1 MSPKYV
7 IYSSN
12 MIAIFRFVKKKFIFK
27 HKTVTFNVL
36 LFSISMSNKPYKI
49 SGNDLIFISNPSL
62 MPCISILKYFV
73 KFTENHFCHQVS
85 FLTMSQTMASFWCL
99 YC

>member
-1 MSPKYV
+1 
-7 IYSSN
+7 
-12 MIAIFRFVKKKFIFK
+12 MIAIFRFVKNIFIFK
-27 HKTVTFNVL
+27 HKAIIFDAL
-36 LFSISMSNKPYKI
+36 LFSISMNNKPYKI

-62 MPCISILKYFV
+62 MPCISVLKYFV

-85 FLTMSQTMASFWCL
+85 FLTMLQAMASFWCL